1 MSSGW
6 GGIMDQSLGDE
17 ATLGPG
23 EAGRGPELD
32 PGDRIEVYRVIRL
45 LGRGGM
51 GEVYEVE
58 HEKLGTRYA
67 LKIIP
72 SRFAGQPGFVER
84 FEREARVMAQLDH
97 PGIVRVS
104 DFRKTDGQYWLRM
117 ELVPGIALR
126 LGEKKVHAVSIAD
139 LAAAQGGKLPQR
151 ALAGMLLPILDAP
164 AFAHEHGVVHR
175 DLKPAN
181 ILLA

>member
-1 MSSGW
+1 
-6 GGIMDQSLGDE
+6 MDHDLTDE
-17 ATLGPG
+17 ATLPPDPL
-23 EAGRGPELD
+23 GRRPELE
-32 PGDRIEVYRVIRL
+32 PGDQVDVYCVVRL

-58 HEKLGTRYA
+58 HTTLGRRYA

-72 SRFAGQPGFVER
+72 SHLASQPGFVER
-84 FEREARVMAQLDH
+84 FEREARVMANLDH